1 MSRKKKPAKAG
12 ASQLSQL
19 SALRRLAAAAAGLT
33 LLGFLLFLGAGRQ
46 PWDPVLAQDLL
57 PPAIFLA
64 VVALALLLLVASGYR
79 GDAALPGGVLLLSGF
94 GVLAQV
100 RMGSLDI
107 SEGFSP
113 GDFAFPI
120 GIALMLAAALVFR
133 GKRFK
138 QLERFHLLFGVMSLA
153 GIAAMTLLGNR
164 YRGGVYAPGLF
175 TPTEF
180 IKVPMVIFLA
190 AYMARRLKALQDVGL
205 GGLGLPLRSLLPLG
219 IFWAALAALLVLQ
232 RDLGMF
238 AILTAVLLTMLYLG
252 TNRISYLVYAL
263 LGSAAFGALAF
274 RFLMHGQ
281 RRLEAWRN
289 PFEDPTGSGWQILQ
303 GLSGLFAGGLWGAG
317 FGEGQPKR
325 IPIAASDFIYA
336 AVGEEL
342 GYIGCL
348 LLVLL
353 YIGLFRRGYLA
364 AAQAKDAFAR
374 FLTAGLISILAA
386 QAFLNLGGVTK
397 LIPLTG
403 IPLPFVSHGGSSLIS
418 GFIAIGLIMAV
429 SQSTGNTSGRSAARR
444 KPRSSSAEG
453 NPPRR

>member
-1 MSRKKKPAKAG
+1 MSGTRKRKSAG
-12 ASQLSQL
+12 AAKLAPL
-19 SALRRLAAAAAGLT
+19 PRLAAAAAALT
-33 LLGFLLFLGAGRQ
+33 ALGFLLFLGAGRN
-46 PWDPVLAQDLL
+46 PWNPVMPGDLL
-57 PPAIFLA
+57 PPAIFLG
-64 VVALALLLLVASGYR
+64 VVALVLLVLRLFRYR

-100 RMGSLDI
+100 RMGSLDLE
-107 SEGFSP
+107 EGP
-113 GDFAFPI
+113 GIGDFAFPI
-120 GIALMLAAALVFR
+120 GVTLMLVSALVFR
-133 GKRFK
+133 GRRFK
-138 QLERFHLLFGVMSLA
+138 WLERWQFLFGALPLV
-153 GIAAMTLLGNR
+153 GIAAMAVMGTR
-164 YRGGVYAPGLF
+164 YRGGVYGPGLF

-190 AYMARRLKALQDVGL
+190 AYMARRLKQLQDVGL
-205 GGLGLPLRSLLPLG
+205 GGLGLPLKSLLPLG
-219 IFWAALAALLVLQ
+219 AYWCLLAALLVFQ

-238 AILTAVLLTMLYLG
+238 VVLTAVMLTMLYLG
-252 TNRISYLVYAL
+252 TNRISYLFYAV
-263 LGSAAFGALAF
+263 LGSAAFGAVTF
-274 RFLMHGQ
+274 RFLLHGQ
-281 RRLEAWRN
+281 RRFEAWRN

-317 FGEGQPKR
+317 FGEGQPER

-342 GYIGCL
+342 GYLGCL
-348 LLVLL
+348 LLVIL

-364 AAQAKDAFAR
+364 AAQARDPFGR

-403 IPLPFVSHGGSSLIS
+403 IPLPFISHGGSSLIS

-429 SQSTGNTSGRSAARR
+429 SQSMTSKARPSRKGRTRRPAAGKSAD
-444 KPRSSSAEG
+444 
-453 NPPRR
+453 